1 MADGLNIPGVS
12 DKYKTN
18 DLVKSLMEVERI
30 PLKREEANLETYNK
44 QQSAWRDINQKM
56 SSLRESV
63 KSLYSFENPF
73 SNKLASSSDE
83 FAVSVDA
90 GREADFGSF
99 KIDVLQPA
107 QADRFLSDEIGS
119 DYNVPQGKYT
129 FKVGKKTIE
138 YNWKGGKLT
147 DFVDSVN
154 KRGNNTIKASLIGV
168 SPDKKS
174 LLLESLKTGEE
185 NALVLE
191 NKAYDLA
198 LKIGMISETKPETT
212 NFTINQESM
221 KITKTKDAVEQE
233 GLEPISKSRVSTTSR
248 QITIGARG
256 GFETDLPESITSKKN
271 QKIEFTFTEEKIKDI
286 TEGTGS
292 VKEVFQVPSA
302 GGIEY
307 EGITVYNNLSETTLP
322 PGEEKK
328 LEGLKSIETSN
339 ENIFFIKDIDGNETA
354 LTHQYFS
361 SDGKTKSTKVSFK
374 LDDFPNAK
382 TLVVRNSNTGK
393 EITMTMPVATDTR
406 TSLGYKPNHAASQ
419 ACDAKIRYEGIT
431 LSRPSN
437 DIDDVVPHITL
448 HVHEKTEKTA
458 TVKIE
463 PDTESAKDAIITF
476 VGKYNQTIAEIN
488 ILTTNK
494 PEVISELD
502 YLSKDEQ
509 EEAKEKLGMFQS
521 ENSLRTGKTNLMQ
534 IVSGNYKFLDSAQ
547 ITMLSQ
553 IGVSTNAS
561 GGTRGGYNPSQ
572 MRGYLEVDEKKL
584 DQSLASNLN
593 DIKNIF
599 GYDSDGDLI
608 IDDGIGLKLD
618 KQLSAWVQSGGIIN
632 TKNQAIDSKIKA
644 TNTKITK
651 LQTQLDRKEAEL
663 KMKYANM
670 QGTLGG
676 LESQQNSI
684 QNFANQS
691 NRSR

>member
-191 NKAYDLA
+191 NKAFDLA

-448 HVHEKTEKTA
+448 HVHEKTDKTA

>member
-129 FKVGKKTIE
+129 FKVGEKTIE

-191 NKAYDLA
+191 NKAFDLA

-221 KITKTKDAVEQE
+221 KITKTKDAIEQE

>member
-191 NKAYDLA
+191 NKAFDLA

-221 KITKTKDAVEQE
+221 KITKTKDAIEQE

-382 TLVVRNSNTGK
+382 TFVVRNSNTGK

>member
-185 NALVLE
+185 NTLVLE
-191 NKAYDLA
+191 NKAFDLA

-221 KITKTKDAVEQE
+221 KITKTKDAIEQE

-256 GFETDLPESITSKKN
+256 GFETDFPESITSKKN

-521 ENSLRTGKTNLMQ
+521 ENSLRTGKTNMMQ

>member
-191 NKAYDLA
+191 NKAFDLA

-221 KITKTKDAVEQE
+221 KITKTKDAIEQE
-233 GLEPISKSRVSTTSR
+233 GMEPISKSRVSTTSR

>member
-129 FKVGKKTIE
+129 FKVGEKTIE

-191 NKAYDLA
+191 NKAFDLA

-221 KITKTKDAVEQE
+221 KITKTKDAIEQE

-476 VGKYNQTIAEIN
+476 VGKYNQTIAEMN

-608 IDDGIGLKLD
+608 IDNGIGLKLD

-684 QNFANQS
+684 QNFANQN

>member
-191 NKAYDLA
+191 NKAFDLA

-221 KITKTKDAVEQE
+221 KITKTKDAIEQE

-256 GFETDLPESITSKKN
+256 GFETDLPESITSQKN

-521 ENSLRTGKTNLMQ
+521 ENSLRTGKTNMMQ

>member
-90 GREADFGSF
+90 GREADFASF

-191 NKAYDLA
+191 NKAFDLA

-221 KITKTKDAVEQE
+221 KITKTKDAIEQE

>member
-191 NKAYDLA
+191 NKAFDLA

-221 KITKTKDAVEQE
+221 KITKTKDVIEQE

-406 TSLGYKPNHAASQ
+406 TSVGYKPNHAASQ

-448 HVHEKTEKTA
+448 HVHEKTDKTA

>member
-191 NKAYDLA
+191 NKAFDLA

-221 KITKTKDAVEQE
+221 KITKTKDAIEQE

-458 TVKIE
+458 AVKIE

>member
-191 NKAYDLA
+191 NKAFDLA

-221 KITKTKDAVEQE
+221 KITKTKDAIEQE

-561 GGTRGGYNPSQ
+561 GGTRSGYNPSQ

>member
-1 MADGLNIPGVS
+1 
-12 DKYKTN
+12 
-18 DLVKSLMEVERI
+18 MEVERI

-191 NKAYDLA
+191 NKAFDLA
-198 LKIGMISETKPETT
+198 LKVGMISETKPETT

-221 KITKTKDAVEQE
+221 KITKTKDAIEQE

-651 LQTQLDRKEAEL
+651 LQTQLNRKEAEL

>member
-90 GREADFGSF
+90 GREADFDSF

-191 NKAYDLA
+191 NKAFDLA

-221 KITKTKDAVEQE
+221 KITKTKDAIEQE

>member
-191 NKAYDLA
+191 NKAFDLA

-221 KITKTKDAVEQE
+221 KITKTKDAIEQE

-476 VGKYNQTIAEIN
+476 VGKYNQTIAEMN

-521 ENSLRTGKTNLMQ
+521 ENSLRTGKTNMMQ

>member
-191 NKAYDLA
+191 NKAFDLA

-221 KITKTKDAVEQE
+221 KITKTKDAIEQE

-256 GFETDLPESITSKKN
+256 GFETDLPESITSRKN

>member
-44 QQSAWRDINQKM
+44 QQSAWRDVNQKM

-191 NKAYDLA
+191 NKAFDLA

-221 KITKTKDAVEQE
+221 KITKTKDAIEQE

-448 HVHEKTEKTA
+448 HVHEKTDKTA

>member
-129 FKVGKKTIE
+129 FKVGEKTIE

-191 NKAYDLA
+191 NKAFDLA

-221 KITKTKDAVEQE
+221 KITKTKDAIEQE

-393 EITMTMPVATDTR
+393 EITMTMPVATDTK

-476 VGKYNQTIAEIN
+476 VGKYNQTIAEMN

-608 IDDGIGLKLD
+608 IDNGIGLKLD

-684 QNFANQS
+684 QNFANQN

>member
-191 NKAYDLA
+191 NKAFDLA

-221 KITKTKDAVEQE
+221 KITKTKDAIEQE

-509 EEAKEKLGMFQS
+509 EESKEKLGMFQS
-521 ENSLRTGKTNLMQ
+521 ENSLRTGKTNMMQ

>member
-119 DYNVPQGKYT
+119 DYNIPQGKYT

-191 NKAYDLA
+191 NKAFDLA

-221 KITKTKDAVEQE
+221 KITKTKDAIEQE

-361 SDGKTKSTKVSFK
+361 SDGNTKSTKVSFK

>member
-191 NKAYDLA
+191 NKAFDLA

-221 KITKTKDAVEQE
+221 KITKTKDAIEQE

-448 HVHEKTEKTA
+448 HVHEKTDKTA

>member
-191 NKAYDLA
+191 NKAFDLA

-221 KITKTKDAVEQE
+221 KITKTKDAIEQE

-292 VKEVFQVPSA
+292 VKEVFQVPPA

>member
-191 NKAYDLA
+191 NKAFDLA

-221 KITKTKDAVEQE
+221 KITKTKDAIEQE

-584 DQSLASNLN
+584 DQNLASNLN

>member
-107 QADRFLSDEIGS
+107 QADRFLSDEISS

-191 NKAYDLA
+191 NKAFDLA

-221 KITKTKDAVEQE
+221 KITKTKDAIEQE

-361 SDGKTKSTKVSFK
+361 SDGKTKSTNVSFK

>member
-90 GREADFGSF
+90 GREEDFGSF

-191 NKAYDLA
+191 NKAFDLA
-198 LKIGMISETKPETT
+198 LKVGMISETKPETT

-221 KITKTKDAVEQE
+221 KITKTKDAIEQE

-651 LQTQLDRKEAEL
+651 LQTQLNRKEAEL

>member
-191 NKAYDLA
+191 NKAFDLA

-361 SDGKTKSTKVSFK
+361 SDGNTKSTKVSFK

>member
-44 QQSAWRDINQKM
+44 QQSAWRDVNQKM

-191 NKAYDLA
+191 NKAFDLA

-221 KITKTKDAVEQE
+221 KITKTKDAIEQE

-361 SDGKTKSTKVSFK
+361 SDGNTKSTKVSFK

>member
-99 KIDVLQPA
+99 KLDVLQPA

-129 FKVGKKTIE
+129 FKVGEKTIE

-168 SPDKKS
+168 SPEKKS

-191 NKAYDLA
+191 NKAFDLA

-221 KITKTKDAVEQE
+221 KITKTKDSIEQE
-233 GLEPISKSRVSTTSR
+233 GLEPISKSRVSTTSK

-256 GFETDLPESITSKKN
+256 GFETDLPESITSRKN

-361 SDGKTKSTKVSFK
+361 ADGKTKSTKVSFK

-393 EITMTMPVATDTR
+393 EITMTMPVATDTK

-419 ACDAKIRYEGIT
+419 ACDAKIKYEGIT

-458 TVKIE
+458 TIKIE

-476 VGKYNQTIAEIN
+476 VGKYNQTIAEMN

-561 GGTRGGYNPSQ
+561 GGARGGYNPSQ

-684 QNFANQS
+684 QNFANQN

>member
-191 NKAYDLA
+191 NKAFDLA

-221 KITKTKDAVEQE
+221 KITKTKDAIEQE

>member
-107 QADRFLSDEIGS
+107 QADRFLSDEIGN

-191 NKAYDLA
+191 NKAFDLA

-221 KITKTKDAVEQE
+221 KITKTKDAIEQE

-256 GFETDLPESITSKKN
+256 GFETDLPESITSKKK

>member
-191 NKAYDLA
+191 NKAFDLA

-221 KITKTKDAVEQE
+221 KITKTKDAIEQE

-448 HVHEKTEKTA
+448 HVHEKTDKTA

-521 ENSLRTGKTNLMQ
+521 ENSLRTGKTNMMQ

>member
-191 NKAYDLA
+191 NKAFDLA

-221 KITKTKDAVEQE
+221 KITKTKDAIEQE

-406 TSLGYKPNHAASQ
+406 TSLGFKPNHAASQ

>member
-30 PLKREEANLETYNK
+30 PLKREEVNLETYNK

-129 FKVGKKTIE
+129 FKVGEKTIE

-191 NKAYDLA
+191 NKAFDLA

-221 KITKTKDAVEQE
+221 KITKTKDAIEQE

>member
-44 QQSAWRDINQKM
+44 QQSAWRDVNQKM

-191 NKAYDLA
+191 NKAFDLA

-221 KITKTKDAVEQE
+221 KITKTKDAIEQE

>member
-44 QQSAWRDINQKM
+44 QQSAWRDVNQKM

-63 KSLYSFENPF
+63 KTLYSFENPF

-99 KIDVLQPA
+99 KLDVLQPA

-119 DYNVPQGKYT
+119 DYNIPQGKYT
-129 FKVGKKTIE
+129 FKVGDKTIE
-138 YNWKGGKLT
+138 YNWKGGKLA

-168 SPDKKS
+168 SPEKKS

-185 NALVLE
+185 NRLVLE
-191 NKAYDLA
+191 NKAFDLA

-221 KITKTKDAVEQE
+221 KITKTRDSVEQE
-233 GLEPISKSRVSTTSR
+233 GLEPISKSKVSTTSR

-271 QKIEFTFTEEKIKDI
+271 QKIEFTFTEQKIKDI

-393 EITMTMPVATDTR
+393 EITMTMPVATDTQ

-419 ACDAKIRYEGIT
+419 ACDAKIKYEGIT

-458 TVKIE
+458 TIKIE

-476 VGKYNQTIAEIN
+476 VGKYNQTIAELN

-561 GGTRGGYNPSQ
+561 GGARGGYNPSQ

-684 QNFANQS
+684 QNFANQN

>member
-1 MADGLNIPGVS
+1 MLI
-12 DKYKTN
+12 
-18 DLVKSLMEVERI
+18 
-30 PLKREEANLETYNK
+30 
-44 QQSAWRDINQKM
+44 
-56 SSLRESV
+56 
-63 KSLYSFENPF
+63 
-73 SNKLASSSDE
+73 
-83 FAVSVDA
+83 
-90 GREADFGSF
+90 
-99 KIDVLQPA
+99 
-107 QADRFLSDEIGS
+107 
-119 DYNVPQGKYT
+119 
-129 FKVGKKTIE
+129 
-138 YNWKGGKLT
+138 T
-147 DFVDSVN
+147 D
-154 KRGNNTIKASLIGV
+154 
-168 SPDKKS
+168 
-174 LLLESLKTGEE
+174 
-185 NALVLE
+185 
-191 NKAYDLA
+191 
-198 LKIGMISETKPETT
+198 LKIE
-212 NFTINQESM
+212 NFRNYE
-221 KITKTKDAVEQE
+221 K
-233 GLEPISKSRVSTTSR
+233 
-248 QITIGARG
+248 
-256 GFETDLPESITSKKN
+256 

>member
-129 FKVGKKTIE
+129 FKVGKKSIE

-185 NALVLE
+185 NTLVLE
-191 NKAYDLA
+191 NKAFDLA

-221 KITKTKDAVEQE
+221 KITKTKDAIEQE
-233 GLEPISKSRVSTTSR
+233 GLEPISKSKVSTTSR

>member
-191 NKAYDLA
+191 NKAFDLA

-221 KITKTKDAVEQE
+221 KITKTKDAIEQE

-361 SDGKTKSTKVSFK
+361 NDGKTNSTKVSFK

>member
-191 NKAYDLA
+191 NKAFDLA

-221 KITKTKDAVEQE
+221 KITKTKDAIEQE

-361 SDGKTKSTKVSFK
+361 SDGKTKTTKVSFK

-584 DQSLASNLN
+584 DQNLASNLN

>member
-191 NKAYDLA
+191 NKAFDLA

-221 KITKTKDAVEQE
+221 KITKTKDAIEQE

-608 IDDGIGLKLD
+608 IDNGIGLKLD